1 MSNCEKHPDVAA
13 SAYCRTC
20 GKALCSSCTRDV
32 RGVVYC
38 EECLA
43 ARMEGAPSVGPVP
56 PGQTIPPPGLPPQA
70 PGTGSPGLAAIL
82 GFIPGVGAMYNGQFM
97 KGFLHLVVF
106 ATLIWLTDNAT
117 GLFGMGVAAWLFY
130 MVFDAYQTA
139 KAIKYGLPLPDP
151 LGINNFVGGPHREA
165 QYAQRMN
172 AAGERI
178 GEGFSHAATAFRAG
192 AAGDAANPGAPPP
205 TGQPF
210 VDPAAQPYVAPPPV
224 DPPPPRQATPTGAV
238 VLIGLGLLF
247 LLGNMGMIHGLHNWW
262 PLALI
267 GIGLWLV
274 YQRQQKG

>member
-1 MSNCEKHPDVAA
+1 MSNCVKHPEEAA

-43 ARMEGAPSVGPVP
+43 ARMEGTPNVGPVP
-56 PGQTIPPPGLPPQA
+56 PGQSTVPPVPPVA

-97 KGFLHLVVF
+97 KGFLHLIVF
-106 ATLIWLTDNAT
+106 AVLIWLTDNAT

-151 LGINNFVGGPHREA
+151 LGINNLVGGPQREA
-165 QYAQRMN
+165 HYAQTMN

-178 GEGFSHAATAFRAG
+178 GEGFSHAASAFRAD
-192 AAGDAANPGAPPP
+192 AGTTPGTPPP
-205 TGQPF
+205 
-210 VDPAAQPYVAPPPV
+210 AQPYGDPTAQAYVAPPPAA
-224 DPPPPRQATPTGAV
+224 PRQATPTGAV
-238 VLIGLGLLF
+238 ILIGLGVLF
-247 LLGNMGMIHGLHNWW
+247 LLGNMGWLHGLHNWW
-262 PLALI
+262 PIVLI

-274 YQRQQKG
+274 YQRQQRG

>member
-1 MSNCEKHPDVAA
+1 MSNCVKHPDVAA

-43 ARMEGAPSVGPVP
+43 ARMEGAMPPPGAVP
-56 PGQTIPPPGLPPQA
+56 PGPTTAPPGYTPEG

-97 KGFLHLVVF
+97 KGFLHLMVF
-106 ATLIWLTDNAT
+106 VALVWLANNAT
-117 GLFGMGVAAWLFY
+117 SLFGMVVAGWMFY

-139 KAIKYGLPLPDP
+139 KALKFGLPLPDP
-151 LGINNFVGGPHREA
+151 LGINNLVGGPQREA
-165 QYAQRMN
+165 HYAQRMN

-178 GEGFSHAATAFRAG
+178 GEGFSHAATAFHAG
-192 AAGDAANPGAPPP
+192 MANNPADPNIAPPS
-205 TGQPF
+205 G
-210 VDPAAQPYVAPPPV
+210 QPYVAPTPIAA
-224 DPPPPRQATPTGAV
+224 PPPREVTPTGAV
-238 VLIGLGLLF
+238 ILIGLGVLF
-247 LLGNMGMIHGLHNWW
+247 LLGNMGILHGLHNWW
-262 PLALI
+262 PLFLI

-274 YQRQQKG
+274 YRRQQRGY